1 LKKFF
6 KSILVFAEDWCSL
19 TEKLKNMPKILTIV
33 GARPQFVKAAA
44 LSRALKKC
52 NLEEMLVH
60 TGQHFDENMA
70 DIFFRQMEIPEP
82 KYNLGINSLSHGAM
96 TGRMLEELEKV
107 LQAEE
112 PEAVVVF
119 GDTNS
124 TLAGALAAAKLH
136 IPVAHVEAG
145 LRSFNMKM
153 PEEINR
159 ILTDRMSN
167 WLFCPTETAVNNLYR
182 EGFENFNARIEN
194 TGDVMYDVA
203 LYYSRISERHAT
215 VFKTYKMDSRPL
227 VLATLHRQENTDD
240 LSRLRSIV
248 DALNALNNEYRIVLP
263 LHPRT
268 RKILEHENIR
278 PGFEPLDPVGYFD
291 MIELLKNCMFV
302 ITDSGGLQKEAFF
315 FKKQCL
321 VIRDETEWT
330 ELVDLG
336 YNHLVGADKF
346 RILRKADELA
356 KTNPGFKQKPYG
368 EGNAAEKIAVIL
380 RELL

>member
-1 LKKFF
+1 
-6 KSILVFAEDWCSL
+6 
-19 TEKLKNMPKILTIV
+19 MPRILTIV

-44 LSRALKKC
+44 LSRALKKYE
-52 NLEEMLVH
+52 LEEIMVH

-82 KYNLGINSLSHGAM
+82 KYNLGIHSLSHGAM

-107 LQAEE
+107 MQTEK
-112 PEAVVVF
+112 PDAVVVF

-159 ILTDRMSN
+159 IVTDRISS
-167 WLFCPTETAVNNLYR
+167 WLFCPTDTAVRNLLS
-182 EGFENFNARIEN
+182 EGYGNFHVRVENI
-194 TGDVMYDVA
+194 GDVMYDVA
-203 LYYSRISERHAT
+203 LFYSRISEKFAT
-215 VFKTYKMDSRPL
+215 QFNGLKNRERLT
-227 VLATLHRQENTDD
+227 VLATFHRQENTDN
-240 LSRLRSIV
+240 LKCLQNIV
-248 DALNALNNEYRIVLP
+248 DALNVLNNEFSIVLP

-268 RKILEHENIR
+268 KKILERENISLNFD
-278 PGFEPLDPVGYFD
+278 PVDPVGYFD
-291 MIELLKNCMFV
+291 MIELLKNCTFV

-321 VIRDETEWT
+321 IIRDETEWT

-336 YNHLVGADKF
+336 YNYLVGADKEK
-346 RILRKADELA
+346 ILEKADAMRYSRMKFQE
-356 KTNPGFKQKPYG
+356 KPYG
-368 EGNAAEKIAVIL
+368 EGNAAEKIALIL
-380 RELL
+380 KEI